1 MGFWSRVKGW
11 FDTGAQK
18 SAAGLLGS
26 VLQSGA
32 PARRGTIE
40 LLRAYRTDPWLHAIV
55 FRIAQAVAAE
65 SFLLFRAPK
74 KKAPATK
81 VMRNAIA
88 YAPANAQ
95 PVEDHPLLT
104 LLDNP
109 SPVFTRATFWAL
121 VNAYLDTKGELF
133 LVVERGA
140 NGLPV
145 ELWIVPPHWCA
156 ETPHSAFA
164 NYRFSWNLWQRTIAE
179 RDVIYLRHPEL
190 EQPYQRG
197 AGIGETLADEIDID
211 EFATKHLKS
220 WFFNRALPDVFL
232 SVEGVADEKEAIRY
246 EEKLRRKHGGQNKA
260 FQVHV
265 VSGKVELKQV
275 GHTFREQQMPELRN
289 QSRDTH
295 LQVYGMPPEIMGI
308 VENSNRATIDAA
320 TLIFAKYLVV
330 PRLSFCAD
338 AFTKWGRVEYADD
351 TLCLGF
357 ISPIPGDA
365 TFSLSV
371 MTAQPALFTKN
382 EWRELAGRPPVDGWD
397 EEFAEKAQPAL
408 GMGGDPSLGP
418 GKVDDKEDPADEED
432 DAGDEE
438 EEKHAAGVR
447 GLLRVVNALGQ

>member
-11 FDTGAQK
+11 FDGGAQN
-18 SAAGLLGS
+18 SAGGLLGG

-32 PARRGTIE
+32 PARRGTVE

-74 KKAPATK
+74 KRAAEAKQQ
-81 VMRNAIA
+81 RNAIA
-88 YAPANAQ
+88 YAPKNAT
-95 PVEDHPLLT
+95 PVEDHPLLQ

-121 VNAYLDTKGELF
+121 VSAFLDTKGEVA

-145 ELWIVPPHWCA
+145 ELWIVPPHWLA
-156 ETPHSAFA
+156 ETPHANFAF
-164 NYRFSWNLWQRTIAE
+164 YRFSWGAWQRTIAE
-179 RDVIYLRHPEL
+179 ADVIYLRHPEL

-197 AGIGETLADEIDID
+197 VGTGETLADEIDID

-232 SVEGVADEKEAIRY
+232 SVEGVGDEKEAKRY
-246 EEKLRRKHGGQNKA
+246 EEKLRQKHGGANKA

-265 VSGKVELKQV
+265 VSGKVDLKQV
-275 GHTFREQQMPELRN
+275 GHTFREQQLPELREG
-289 QSRDTH
+289 SRNTH

-320 TLIFAKYLVV
+320 TLIFAKFLIV
-330 PRLSFCAD
+330 PRLSFIAD
-338 AFTKWGRVEYADD
+338 AFTKWARVEYSDD

-357 ISPIPGDA
+357 LSPIPGDA

-371 MTAQPALFTKN
+371 MTAQPGLFTKN
-382 EWRELAGRPPVDGWD
+382 EWRELAGRPAVPGWD
-397 EEFAEKAQPAL
+397 EEYAERAAPA
-408 GMGGDPSLGP
+408 GFGDPSLGP
-418 GKVDDKEDPADEED
+418 GKVDDEGSEPADEEA
-432 DAGDEE
+432 DAEDDEE
-438 EEKHAAGVR
+438 SKAADR
-447 GLLRVVNALGQ
+447 GLLRLVGTLGQ